1 MNRDGAIVIAAD
13 KNLKSATET
22 IDSLSG
28 ENQSIEVDV
37 SSKQSIQNGMQ
48 QIISKYNA
56 PPTIIV
62 NAAGILKDNFLL
74 KLDEEMF
81 DDVIKVNLKVFSIES
96 VFFFNF

>member
-1 MNRDGAIVIAAD
+1 
-13 KNLKSATET
+13 
-22 IDSLSG
+22 
-28 ENQSIEVDV
+28 
-37 SSKQSIQNGMQ
+37 MQ

-81 DDVIKVNLKVFSIES
+81 DDVIKINLKVFSIES
-96 VFFFNF
+96 VFFFIFDRDHFNLTYYFQCREHFLLCNLLQML